1 MNNCGKSDCVIDH
14 EDDIDWN
21 NIIPTLE
28 ADLRSG
34 KCAFVSE
41 MYDTDEEALK
51 AMDAMIDRIF
61 QEAVNRVKSN
71 SLLDAR
77 G

>member
-1 MNNCGKSDCVIDH
+1 MNNGGKSNCVIDH

-21 NIIPTLE
+21 NILPTLE

-41 MYDTDEEALK
+41 VYDTDEEALK

-61 QEAVNRVKSN
+61 QEASNRVRPN
-71 SLLDAR
+71 SLLDA
-77 G
+77 GG